1 VYIVSAFWEFWL
13 TKFSLFK
20 QHWNSIVSSFS
31 KPLNFNSGMK
41 QNNGQSGQYLNTET
55 IGMKPKNNL
64 TGPYFKKELILADFR
79 LANLSRDCSVIG
91 RREVLTGKAKFGIFG
106 DGKEIIQM
114 ALAKQFKNGD
124 WRSGYYRDQTWM
136 MAMGLY
142 DSLEFFHQLYG
153 NIDDQFNSGSGG
165 RVFNNHFSVPN
176 INRDGTWR
184 DLTKQKNSSADI
196 SPTAGQMPRLLGL
209 AYASK
214 LFRQNKDLK
223 QFTTLSLNGNEVA
236 FGSIGDASTSEGY
249 FWETINAAG
258 VLQVPMAVSI
268 YDDGYGI
275 SVPKKY
281 QTTKGSISEI
291 LKGFETEKDKPG
303 IRIFKG
309 KGWDY
314 PGLIKLYEEG
324 IAICREQHTPVVFHI
339 EEVTQPQGHSTSGSH
354 ERYKSEE
361 RLKWEIEFDPIRKM
375 REWIHSLDIATD
387 EELDKIV
394 VEAEEEAKESRRKGW
409 ESFQTPIKTE
419 RDALVKIINDRSC
432 KCTDKVKE
440 NSVDSYTEEL
450 KQVASPIRK
459 DNFVTARKILRNIC
473 GTCLK
478 ADNLNEELNGWLKR
492 NYADALK
499 GYDSFL
505 YNETPTSVLNV
516 KPVAPVYS
524 ADSPEV
530 PGRQVLRDNYDKLF
544 SKYPLLVTFG
554 EDTGVIGGVNQSLE
568 GLQKKFGELR
578 ITDTGI
584 REATIL
590 GQGLGLAL
598 RGMRPIAEIQY
609 LDYLMYALQILS
621 DDLATTHYRS
631 AGKMVAP
638 LIISTRGHRLEGIWH
653 SGSPMSMLINSV
665 RGVYVCSPRDM
676 TRAAGF
682 YNTLLEGN
690 DPAVV
695 IEPLNGYRLK
705 EKLPDNLGEFK
716 IQLGIPEILNP
727 GTDLTIVTYGSTVK
741 IAIEAVKQLALH
753 DISVELI
760 DVQTLIPFDKNK
772 MIVESLKKTN
782 RVLFL
787 DEDVPGGTTAYMMQE
802 VLEKQNGWQF
812 LDSPPKTLAAKE
824 HRPAYTTD
832 GDYFSKPNA
841 EDVFDVVYGM
851 MKEAVP
857 DKY

>member
-1 VYIVSAFWEFWL
+1 
-13 TKFSLFK
+13 
-20 QHWNSIVSSFS
+20 
-31 KPLNFNSGMK
+31 
-41 QNNGQSGQYLNTET
+41 
-55 IGMKPKNNL
+55 
-64 TGPYFKKELILADFR
+64 
-79 LANLSRDCSVIG
+79 
-91 RREVLTGKAKFGIFG
+91 
-106 DGKEIIQM
+106 
-114 ALAKQFKNGD
+114 LAKQFKNGD

-153 NIDDQFNSGSGG
+153 NIDDQFNAGSGG

-214 LFRQNKDLK
+214 LFRQNKDLN
-223 QFTTLSLNGNEVA
+223 QFKTLSVNGNEVA

-281 QTTKGSISEI
+281 QTTKGSISDI
-291 LKGFETEKDKPG
+291 LRGFETEKDKPG

-339 EEVTQPQGHSTSGSH
+339 EEVSQPQGHSTSGSH

-361 RLKWEIEFDPIRKM
+361 RLKWEVEYDPIKKM
-375 REWIHSLDIATD
+375 REWILSMDIATP

-394 VEAEEEAKESRRKGW
+394 VEAEEEAKESRRQGW
-409 ESFQTPIKTE
+409 ESFQGPIKIE

-432 KCTDKVKE
+432 MCTDKAKE
-440 NSVDSYTEEL
+440 ESVDNYKEEL
-450 KQVASPIRK
+450 MKVPAPIRK

-473 GTCLK
+473 GTCIK
-478 ADNLNEELNGWLKR
+478 SDNLNEELHGWLKR

-505 YNETPTSVLNV
+505 YNEMPTSVLKV

-568 GLQKKFGELR
+568 GLQKKYGELR

-590 GQGLGLAL
+590 GQGLGLSL

-621 DDLATTHYRS
+621 DDLATTYYRS

-690 DPAVV
+690 DPAIV

-760 DVQTLIPFDKNK
+760 DVQTLIPFDRNK

-787 DEDVPGGTTAYMMQE
+787 DEDLPGGTTAYMMQE

-812 LDSPPKTLAAKE
+812 LDSPPKTLTAKE

-841 EDVFDVVYGM
+841 EDVFDAVYGM

>member
-1 VYIVSAFWEFWL
+1 
-13 TKFSLFK
+13 
-20 QHWNSIVSSFS
+20 
-31 KPLNFNSGMK
+31 MK
-41 QNNGQSGQYLNTET
+41 QNINQSGQQLN
-55 IGMKPKNNL
+55 
-64 TGPYFKKELILADFR
+64 KEIILADFR
-79 LANLSRDCSVIG
+79 LASLSRNLSIIG

-106 DGKEIIQM
+106 DGKEIIQI

-136 MAMGLY
+136 MSMGLY

-153 NIDDQFNSGSGG
+153 NTDDQFHTGSGG

-176 INRDGTWR
+176 INPDGSWR

-214 LFRQNKDLK
+214 LFRQNKDLQ
-223 QFTTLSLNGNEVA
+223 QFKTLSVKGNEVA

-258 VLQVPMAVSI
+258 VLQVPMAVSV

-314 PGLIKLYEEG
+314 AGLIKLYEEG

-361 RLKWEIEFDPIRKM
+361 RLKWEEEFDPIKKM
-375 REWIHSLDIATD
+375 REWVLSSQIATA
-387 EELDKIV
+387 EELDKLV

-409 ESFQTPIKTE
+409 ESFQYPIRIE

-432 KCTDKVKE
+432 RCTEKAKE
-440 NSVDSYTEEL
+440 DSVDSYTEDL
-450 KQVASPIRK
+450 KKVPAPIRK

-473 GTCLK
+473 GSCLK
-478 ADNLNEELNGWLKR
+478 SDNLNEELQGWLKR
-492 NYADALK
+492 NYEDARRS
-499 GYDSFL
+499 YDSFL

-516 KPVAPVYS
+516 KPVPPVYS

-530 PGRQVLRDNYDKLF
+530 PGRQILRDNYDKLF
-544 SKYPLLVTFG
+544 SKYPLLLTFG
-554 EDTGVIGGVNQSLE
+554 EDVGGIGGVNQTLE
-568 GLQKKFGELR
+568 GLQKKFGDLR

-609 LDYLMYALQILS
+609 LDYVMYALQVLS
-621 DDLATTHYRS
+621 DDLATTHYRT
-631 AGKMVAP
+631 AGRMIAP

-665 RGVYVCSPRDM
+665 RGIYVCSPRDM

-682 YNTLLEGN
+682 YNTLLEGK
-690 DPAVV
+690 DPAIV

-705 EKLPDNLGEFK
+705 EKLPDNLGEFRL
-716 IQLGIPEILNP
+716 QLGIPEILTT
-727 GTDLTIVTYGSTVK
+727 GTDMTVVTYGSTVK

-753 DISVELI
+753 DISIELI
-760 DVQTLIPFDKNK
+760 DVQTLVPFDRKK
-772 MIVESLKKTN
+772 MILESLKKTN
-782 RVLFL
+782 RILFL
-787 DEDVPGGTTAYMMQE
+787 DEDLPGGTTAYMMQE
-802 VLEKQNGWQF
+802 VLEKQGGWQY
-812 LDSPPKTLAAKE
+812 LDSPPKTLTAKE

-832 GDYFSKPNA
+832 GDYFSKPSA
-841 EDVFDVVYGM
+841 EDVFDVIYGM
-851 MKEAVP
+851 IKEAVP
-857 DKY
+857 EKY

>member
-1 VYIVSAFWEFWL
+1 MFLVSEP
-13 TKFSLFK
+13 
-20 QHWNSIVSSFS
+20 
-31 KPLNFNSGMK
+31 PLILLQLMK
-41 QNNGQSGQYLNTET
+41 QNNHQSEPLSTKESVGMKQSNHQSGKYLN
-55 IGMKPKNNL
+55 
-64 TGPYFKKELILADFR
+64 KESILADFR
-79 LANLSRDCSVIG
+79 MANLSRDLSVIG

-106 DGKEIIQM
+106 DGKEIIQLAM
-114 ALAKQFKNGD
+114 AKQFRNGD

-153 NIDDQFNSGSGG
+153 NTDNQFNTGSGG

-176 INRDGTWR
+176 INPDGSWR

-214 LFRQNKDLK
+214 LFRQNKDLN
-223 QFTTLSLNGNEVA
+223 QFTTLSTKGNEVA

-314 PGLIKLYEEG
+314 AGLIKLYEEG

-361 RLKWEIEFDPIRKM
+361 RLKWEEEFDPIKKM
-375 REWIHSLDIATD
+375 REWILSSDIATE
-387 EELDKIV
+387 EELDKLTT
-394 VEAEEEAKESRRKGW
+394 EAEEEAKESRRIGW
-409 ESFQTPIKTE
+409 ESFQNPIRIE

-432 KCTDKVKE
+432 RCTEKAKE
-440 NSVDSYTEEL
+440 ESVDNYTEEL
-450 KQVASPIRK
+450 KKVPAPIRK

-473 GTCLK
+473 NTCMK
-478 ADNLNEELNGWLKR
+478 SDNLKEELQGWLKR
-492 NYADALK
+492 NYEDALQS
-499 GYDSFL
+499 YDSYL
-505 YNETPTSVLNV
+505 YNETPTSALNV

-530 PGRQVLRDNYDKLF
+530 PGRQILRDNYDKLF

-554 EDTGVIGGVNQSLE
+554 EDTGGIGGVNQSLE

-621 DDLATTHYRS
+621 DDLATTHYRT
-631 AGKMVAP
+631 AGRMIAP

-653 SGSPMSMLINSV
+653 SGSPMAMLINSV
-665 RGVYVCSPRDM
+665 RGIYVCSPRDM

-690 DPAVV
+690 SPAIV

-705 EKLPDNLGEFK
+705 EKLPDNIGEFRLE
-716 IQLGIPEILNP
+716 LGIPEIVNE
-727 GTDLTIVTYGSTVK
+727 GTDITIVSYGSTVK

-753 DISVELI
+753 DISAELI
-760 DVQTLIPFDKNK
+760 DVQTLIPFDRKR
-772 MIVESLKKTN
+772 MIIESLKKTN

-787 DEDVPGGTTAYMMQE
+787 DEDLPGGTTAYMMQE
-802 VLEKQNGWQF
+802 VVEKQGGWQY
-812 LDSPPKTLAAKE
+812 LDSPPKTLTAKE

-832 GDYFSKPNA
+832 GDYFSKPSA
-841 EDVFDVVYGM
+841 EDVFDVIYEI
-851 MKEAVP
+851 MKEAEP
-857 DKY
+857 GKY

>member
-1 VYIVSAFWEFWL
+1 MKQNDRQSEPLL
-13 TKFSLFK
+13 TKES
-20 QHWNSIVSSFS
+20 V
-31 KPLNFNSGMK
+31 GMK
-41 QNNGQSGQYLNTET
+41 QSNHQSGKYLN
-55 IGMKPKNNL
+55 
-64 TGPYFKKELILADFR
+64 KESILADFR
-79 LANLSRDCSVIG
+79 MANLSRDLSVIG

-106 DGKEIIQM
+106 DGKEIIQLAM
-114 ALAKQFKNGD
+114 AKQFRNGD

-153 NIDDQFNSGSGG
+153 NTDNQFNTGSGG

-176 INRDGTWR
+176 INPDGSWR

-214 LFRQNKDLK
+214 LFKQNTDLH
-223 QFTTLSLNGNEVA
+223 QFTTLSTKGNEVA

-314 PGLIKLYEEG
+314 AGLIKLYEEG

-361 RLKWEIEFDPIRKM
+361 RLKWEEEFDPIKKM
-375 REWIHSLDIATD
+375 REWILSSDIATA
-387 EELDKIV
+387 EELDKLAA
-394 VEAEEEAKESRRKGW
+394 EAEEEAKESRRMGW
-409 ESFQTPIKTE
+409 ESFQNPIKIE

-432 KCTDKVKE
+432 RCAEKAKE
-440 NSVDSYTEEL
+440 DSVDSYTEEL
-450 KQVASPIRK
+450 KKVPAPIRK

-473 GTCLK
+473 ITCEK
-478 ADNLNEELNGWLKR
+478 SDNLKEELQGWLKR
-492 NYADALK
+492 NYADALQS
-499 GYDSFL
+499 YDSYL
-505 YNETPTSVLNV
+505 YNETPTSALNV

-530 PGRQVLRDNYDKLF
+530 PGRQILRDNYDKLF

-554 EDTGVIGGVNQSLE
+554 EDSGVIGGVNQSLE

-621 DDLATTHYRS
+621 DDLATTHYRT
-631 AGKMVAP
+631 AGRMIAP

-653 SGSPMSMLINSV
+653 SGSPMAMLINSV
-665 RGVYVCSPRDM
+665 RGIYVCSPRDM

-690 DPAVV
+690 SPAIV

-705 EKLPDNLGEFK
+705 EKLPDNIGEFRLE
-716 IQLGIPEILNP
+716 LGIPEIVNE
-727 GTDLTIVTYGSTVK
+727 GTDITIVSYGSTVK

-753 DISVELI
+753 DISAELI
-760 DVQTLIPFDKNK
+760 DVQTLIPFDRKR
-772 MIVESLKKTN
+772 MIIESLKKTN

-787 DEDVPGGTTAYMMQE
+787 DEDLPGGTTAYMMQE
-802 VLEKQNGWQF
+802 VLEKQGGWQY
-812 LDSPPKTLAAKE
+812 LDSPPKTLTAKE

-832 GDYFSKPNA
+832 GDYFSKPSA
-841 EDVFDVVYGM
+841 EDVFDVIYSI
-851 MKEAVP
+851 MKEAEP
-857 DKY
+857 GKY

>member
-1 VYIVSAFWEFWL
+1 
-13 TKFSLFK
+13 
-20 QHWNSIVSSFS
+20 
-31 KPLNFNSGMK
+31 MK
-41 QNNGQSGQYLNTET
+41 QTSSASDLN
-55 IGMKPKNNL
+55 IGR
-64 TGPYFKKELILADFR
+64 EEILADFR
-79 LANLSRDCSVIG
+79 LANLSRNLSVIG

-106 DGKEIIQM
+106 DGKEIIQL
-114 ALAKQFKNGD
+114 ALAKQFKDGD

-142 DSLEFFHQLYG
+142 DAIGFFHQLYG
-153 NIDDQFNSGSGG
+153 NTDREINPGNAG

-176 INRDGTWR
+176 IDSEGKWL

-214 LFRQNKDLK
+214 LFRHNKELHK
-223 QFTTLSLNGNEVA
+223 FTTLTKKGNEVA
-236 FGSIGDASTSEGY
+236 FGSIGDASTSEGH
-249 FWETINAAG
+249 FWETMNAAG
-258 VLQVPMAVSI
+258 VLQVPMAVSV

-291 LKGFETEKDKPG
+291 LKGFESEKDKPG

-314 PGLIKLYEEG
+314 PGLVKMYEEG
-324 IAICREQHTPVVFHI
+324 IAICRTEQTPVLFHI

-354 ERYKSEE
+354 ERYKSEG
-361 RLKWEIEFDPIRKM
+361 RLKWEMEWDPITNM
-375 REWIHSLDIATD
+375 RDWIIKTSVATP
-387 EELDKIV
+387 EELDKIAA
-394 VEAEEEAKESRRKGW
+394 EAEAEAKAARKKGW
-409 ESFQTPIKTE
+409 EMFQNPIKIE
-419 RDALVKIINDRSC
+419 RDALVRIIDTRSC
-432 KCTDKVKE
+432 RCAEDNKE
-440 NSVDSYTEEL
+440 DSIENFTEDL
-450 KQVASPIRK
+450 KRVVAPIRK
-459 DNFVTARKILRNIC
+459 DNFVTARKILRNVC
-473 GTCLK
+473 ATCSKSDSLK
-478 ADNLNEELNGWLKR
+478 DELQGWLKR
-492 NYADALK
+492 NYADAKLS
-499 GYDSFL
+499 YDTFL
-505 YNETPTSVLNV
+505 YNETPASVLNV
-516 KPVAPVYS
+516 KPVVPVYS
-524 ADSPEV
+524 EDPPEV
-530 PGRQVLRDNYDKLF
+530 PGRQILRDNYDKLF
-544 SKYPLLVTFG
+544 TKYPLLVTFG
-554 EDTGVIGGVNQSLE
+554 EDTGGIGGVNQSLE
-568 GLQKKFGELR
+568 GLQKKYGELR

-590 GQGLGLAL
+590 GQGIGLAL

-609 LDYLMYALQILS
+609 LDYLMYALQLLS
-621 DDLATTHYRS
+621 DDLATTHYRT
-631 AGKMVAP
+631 AGGMVAP

-690 DPAVV
+690 DPAIV

-705 EKLPDNLGEFK
+705 EKLPDNLGEFRL
-716 IQLGIPEILNP
+716 QLGIPEIMNY
-727 GTDLTIVTYGSTVK
+727 GTDITLVTYGSTVK
-741 IAIEAVKQLALH
+741 VALEAVKQLEKH
-753 DISVELI
+753 DISAELI
-760 DVQTLIPFDKNK
+760 DVQTLVPFDRYN
-772 MIVESLKKTN
+772 MILESIKKTN

-802 VLEKQNGWQF
+802 VLEIQGAWQF
-812 LDSPPKTLAAKE
+812 LDSPPKTLTGKE

-832 GDYFSKPNA
+832 GDYFSKPSS
-841 EDVFDVVYGM
+841 EDIFDAVYEV

-857 DKY
+857 EKY